1 MVRILPNIILP
12 ILVSL
17 MVFVGGPAVA
27 QQGLVQLDTALSRRG
42 LEGVGRIDMVGPNG
56 TEGFCTGALVSP
68 TQVLT
73 AAHCLFNKS
82 TGEPHSIDSLTFR
95 AGLYDGL
102 DSASRRVRRVV
113 MHPDY
118 KYGPDPSQSSLRA
131 DLALLELDRALQI
144 ASVQPFD
151 TRGRLFRGDIVQ
163 VVSYARGR
171 ENAPSSEDDCV
182 VLDRD
187 DRVLVLSCSVDFG
200 ASGAPVFVQTDQG
213 LRIVSVISAMT
224 TWENRPVALAV
235 TVEEGLRR
243 LQREFAASPRTT
255 PVRKVVRVGQGER
268 TGTIRFLR
276 PDG

>member
-1 MVRILPNIILP
+1 MPRILPTILP

-17 MVFVGGPAVA
+17 MTAFGAPVAA
-27 QQGLVQLDTALSRRG
+27 QQGLVELDTVLSRRG
-42 LEGVGRIDMVGPNG
+42 LEGVGRIDVVGAYG

-73 AAHCLFNKS
+73 AAHCLFDKA
-82 TGEPHSIDSLTFR
+82 TGEPHSIDRLTFR
-95 AGLYDGL
+95 AGFHDGH
-102 DSASRRVRRVV
+102 DSASRRVRRMVL
-113 MHPDY
+113 HPGY
-118 KYGPDPSQSSLRA
+118 VNGPDPTHSSLRA

-144 ASVQPFD
+144 ANVQPFD
-151 TRGRLFRGDIVQ
+151 TRGRLVKNDIVQ

-171 ENAPSSEDDCV
+171 AETPSIEDDCS

-200 ASGAPVFVQTDQG
+200 ASGAPVFVRTTQG
-213 LRIVSVISAMT
+213 LRIVSVIAAMT
-224 TWENRPVALAV
+224 TWQDRPVALAV
-235 TVEEGLRR
+235 TVEEGLRQ
-243 LQREFAASPRTT
+243 LQQEFAASPRTT

-276 PDG
+276 PDR

>member
-1 MVRILPNIILP
+1 MPKLLPL
-12 ILVSL
+12 LVVSL
-17 MVFVGGPAVA
+17 LAVLSGPVA
-27 QQGLVQLDTALSRRG
+27 AQNGLTTLDTALSRRG
-42 LEGVGRIDMVGPNG
+42 LEGVGRIDVAGVGG
-56 TEGFCTGALVSP
+56 MQGFCTGALVSP

-73 AAHCLFNKS
+73 AAHCLFDKS
-82 TGEPHSIDSLTFR
+82 TGAPISTDRLTFR
-95 AGLYDGL
+95 AGFHHGEE
-102 DSASRRVRRVV
+102 SALRRVRRMV
-113 MHPDY
+113 MHPGY
-118 KYGPDPSQSSLRA
+118 SHQTDPSHSSLRA

-151 TRGRLFRGDIVQ
+151 ARGHLESGDVVQ

-171 ENAPSSEDDCV
+171 EDAPSSEDDCS

-200 ASGAPVFVQTDQG
+200 ASGAPVFVRTNRG

-224 TWENRPVALAV
+224 TWQDRPVALAV
-235 TVEEGLRR
+235 TVEQGLRR
-243 LQREFAASPRTT
+243 LQMEFAASPRTT

-276 PDG
+276 PGD